1 MNLAEKLLNYKH
13 KVAGK
18 YLPVRSDQ
26 ICKRV
31 FEMDKYYVSTKIDGN
46 ICFINKDV
54 DGISI
59 VSHNN
64 NSFKRPELEKECSEI
79 LKNKCGLFVGEIY
92 LHDENKRTRSYDLNR
107 EIGNNSSD
115 IRIALFDIISFENK
129 DYKENGLNEKKKIL
143 SDNFKSDGKI
153 YFLNEIELSSR
164 KDIEDIFNKTIVDS
178 SEEGLI
184 VRGENGPV
192 FKIKEYHSFDM
203 VILGYVNGYTN
214 NLSLMKEILVGVMTE
229 ENKFLT
235 IGVIANG
242 FDIDQREKLSKDFEK
257 TRVDYD
263 SIIVSGAKIPFT
275 MIKPKYI
282 VEIESTDIINSN
294 SDGLINRPLINFK
307 KNYFFQKNSNSVSL
321 TTPVFKN
328 FRDDKKVNLN
338 DVGINQ
344 ITRVIEIPDEITN
357 SIIKP
362 QSELIN
368 KNVYTKMM
376 KGATN
381 VRKFLVWNTKSKD
394 DSYPKYVYYKIDYSP
409 TRKIKIKRDIKISNS
424 KIQIINLFKN
434 EIESDI
440 KSGWNKV

>member
-1 MNLAEKLLNYKH
+1 MNYPEKILNYKH

-18 YLPVRSDQ
+18 YLPVRNDQ
-26 ICKRV
+26 ILKRV

-46 ICFINKDV
+46 ICFVNKESN
-54 DGISI
+54 GISI

-92 LHDENKRTRSYDLNR
+92 LHDESTRTRSYDLKR

-129 DYKENGLNEKKKIL
+129 DYKENEWKEKKKIL
-143 SDNFKSDGKI
+143 SDNFKSDGKV

-164 KDIEDIFNKTIVDS
+164 KDIEEIFNKTIIES
-178 SEEGLI
+178 NEEGLV

-214 NLSLMKEILVGVMTE
+214 NFSLMKEILVGIMTE
-229 ENKFLT
+229 ENKFLIT
-235 IGVIANG
+235 GVVANG
-242 FDIDQREKLSKDFEK
+242 FDIEQRKKLSKDFEK
-257 TRVDYD
+257 IKVDSD

-275 MIKPKYI
+275 MVKPI
-282 VEIESTDIINSN
+282 HVVEIESTDIINST
-294 SDGLINRPLINFK
+294 SDGFIKKYSINFK
-307 KNYFFQKNSNSVSL
+307 DKYSFDKKTNSVSL
-321 TTPVFKN
+321 TTPVYTR

-338 DVGINQ
+338 DTGINQ
-344 ITRVIEIPDEITN
+344 ITRVIEISEEESNN
-357 SIIKP
+357 SVKP
-362 QSELIN
+362 KSKIIN
-368 KNVYTKMM
+368 KEVYTKTM

-381 VRKFLVWNTKSKD
+381 VKKFLVWDTASKD
-394 DSYPKYVYYKIDYSP
+394 DNYPKFVYYKIDYSP
-409 TRKIKIKRDIKISNS
+409 TRASKLNRDIKVSDDKKQIQ
-424 KIQIINLFKN
+424 KIFTN
-434 EIESDI
+434 EIESNI
-440 KSGWNKV
+440 KKGWIKI

>member
-1 MNLAEKLLNYKH
+1 
-13 KVAGK
+13 
-18 YLPVRSDQ
+18 
-26 ICKRV
+26 
-31 FEMDKYYVSTKIDGN
+31 
-46 ICFINKDV
+46 
-54 DGISI
+54 
-59 VSHNN
+59 
-64 NSFKRPELEKECSEI
+64 
-79 LKNKCGLFVGEIY
+79 
-92 LHDENKRTRSYDLNR
+92 
-107 EIGNNSSD
+107 
-115 IRIALFDIISFENK
+115 
-129 DYKENGLNEKKKIL
+129 
-143 SDNFKSDGKI
+143 
-153 YFLNEIELSSR
+153 
-164 KDIEDIFNKTIVDS
+164 
-178 SEEGLI
+178 
-184 VRGENGPV
+184 
-192 FKIKEYHSFDM
+192 
-203 VILGYVNGYTN
+203 
-214 NLSLMKEILVGVMTE
+214 
-229 ENKFLT
+229 
-235 IGVIANG
+235 
-242 FDIDQREKLSKDFEK
+242 
-257 TRVDYD
+257 
-263 SIIVSGAKIPFT
+263 

-368 KNVYTKMM
+368 KDVYTKMM

>member
-129 DYKENGLNEKKKIL
+129 DYKENGWNEKKKIL

-409 TRKIKIKRDIKISNS
+409 TRKIKIKRDIKISNI
-424 KIQIINLFKN
+424 KKQIINLFKN

>member
-1 MNLAEKLLNYKH
+1 MNLTEKLLNYKH

-92 LHDENKRTRSYDLNR
+92 LHDENKRTRSYDLKR

-129 DYKENGLNEKKKIL
+129 DYKENGWNEKKKIL

-153 YFLNEIELSSR
+153 YFLNEIELTSR

-368 KNVYTKMM
+368 KHVYTKMM

-424 KIQIINLFKN
+424 KNQIINLFKN